1 MHIYRAARLPSTDNK
16 HAMRLALIA
25 AGGALGSVSRYLLSM
40 AVLRTTGSLFPA
52 GTFVV
57 NVVGCVVFGM
67 IAGAAEQR
75 VQLAPDLRLFLLVGV
90 LGGFT
95 TFSSYA
101 FESVSLI
108 RDGQFVWASINVVGQ
123 VVAGLIGLAI
133 GFALMR

>member
-1 MHIYRAARLPSTDNK
+1 
-16 HAMRLALIA
+16 MRLALIA
-25 AGGALGSVSRYLLSM
+25 VGGALGSVSRYLLSV

-52 GTFVV
+52 GTFAV
-57 NVVGCVVFGM
+57 NVVGCVVFGI

-101 FESVSLI
+101 FESFSLI
-108 RDGQFVWASINVVGQ
+108 RDGQFVWASINVIGQ
-123 VVAGLIGLAI
+123 VVAGLIGLAV
-133 GFALMR
+133 GFAVMR